1 LRNGE
6 QAASPLAVVVAV
18 PMVVVVAAGEE
29 AMVLVVMV
37 VMVMM
42 MVVVMVVV
50 VLTVVAAVY
59 TAMVDA
65 VVAESMPT
73 REMVSRSHTAR
84 YSQRQANLAIPIRL
98 RGCANH
104 PVRPL
109 ARNIT

>member
-1 LRNGE
+1 
-6 QAASPLAVVVAV
+6 VVVAV

-29 AMVLVVMV
+29 AMVLVVM
-37 VMVMM
+37 
-42 MVVVMVVV
+42 VV

-84 YSQRQANLAIPIRL
+84 YSQPQANLAIPIRL